1 MADEETTGDD
11 ELGWPIRNDEGEV
24 VLARAELF
32 RTISWWS
39 VFAATAVS
47 INIARLGWAIVAK
60 DAPAWPMH
68 IIAAM
73 IAWLCFAIPITL
85 IGRMFAKVISLM
97 AAEDNA
103 TEVLRALRKRQ
114 EIEDRQRHEQAKEW
128 IARKDESRARG
139 REIARDRAERQRLLE
154 GQQEIERQLGD

>member
-1 MADEETTGDD
+1 MADEDTGVDD
-11 ELGWPIRNDEGEV
+11 LGWPIRNDDGEV

-32 RTISWWS
+32 RTIGWWS
-39 VFAATAVS
+39 AFGAAAVS
-47 INIARLGWAIVAK
+47 INIARLGWGIAAK
-60 DAPAWPMH
+60 DAPAWPWH
-68 IIAAM
+68 FVAAT
-73 IAWLCFAIPITL
+73 IAWLCFAVPIAL
-85 IGRMFAKVISLM
+85 IGRMFAKVLSLM

-114 EIEDRQRHEQAKEW
+114 EIEERQRREQAKEW

-139 REIARDRAERQRLLE
+139 REIARDRAERQRVLE